1 MSCNLAPVGRAWNPF
16 MSLRKLFAVVPAL
29 MGALLLGAPL
39 LTGAAKAEPVQTGHI
54 EVELVSQEAGAAPG
68 GVVYV
73 ALRQKIQPGWHTYW
87 RNPGDAGDATKI
99 VWTLPAGWTAGD
111 IVWPT
116 PEKSRVGPL
125 LDFAY
130 TGEVLLPVP
139 ITVPANAQVGSVV
152 TLKAAAAFL
161 VCEQVCVPE
170 DAVVTL
176 TLPVVAGMPQADPKW
191 GAKVAD
197 TLAKAPKPAGLKAV
211 FELRGSVLKLAVTG
225 APLKGADVSGA
236 FFYPYS
242 GKVIEHPPEQAIE
255 RGPEGLT
262 LSLTPGY
269 DFTQAE
275 AKPTELAGVLALNG
289 AAYEITAT
297 PGTIPAEAGGLGAPP
312 AAPAKAAGSA
322 QGASLGLPLAV
333 AFAFL
338 GGLILNL
345 MPCVF
350 PILSMKAASLTA
362 HAHHAGKARVQG
374 LAFLAGVVVTF
385 LLLAGLLIAVR
396 AGGAA
401 VGWGFQLQSPV
412 VVAGLALL
420 MLLVAL
426 NMSGVFE
433 VGASVQGVASG
444 ASGGG
449 IGGSFLTGALAVL
462 VAAPCTAPFMAG
474 ALGYALTQPPLLSL
488 AVFLGLALG
497 FAAPFVILAF
507 APALLSRLPRP
518 GPWMD
523 VLKKGLAFPMY
534 ATAAWLA
541 WVFSQQTGSIPL
553 AALLAASV
561 LVAFAAWLY
570 GLAQARSIAGK
581 GAAVPFV
588 LAALSLV
595 AAAALVVLGVRAV
608 PAASAPAAATTAQAP
623 AGPGLSAEAWS
634 PEKVAAL
641 QAEGK
646 VVMVDFTADWC
657 VTCKVNEGTA
667 LKGQRL
673 VDAFKAS
680 DAVLL
685 RADWTKR
692 DATIA
697 AALAE
702 HGRVGVP
709 LYLVYPKGSGA
720 PVILPQLLTE
730 GLVIEAIEKA
740 AS

>member
-1 MSCNLAPVGRAWNPF
+1 
-16 MSLRKLFAVVPAL
+16 
-29 MGALLLGAPL
+29 
-39 LTGAAKAEPVQTGHI
+39 
-54 EVELVSQEAGAAPG
+54 
-68 GVVYV
+68 
-73 ALRQKIQPGWHTYW
+73 
-87 RNPGDAGDATKI
+87 
-99 VWTLPAGWTAGD
+99 
-111 IVWPT
+111 
-116 PEKSRVGPL
+116 
-125 LDFAY
+125 
-130 TGEVLLPVP
+130 
-139 ITVPANAQVGSVV
+139 
-152 TLKAAAAFL
+152 
-161 VCEQVCVPE
+161 
-170 DAVVTL
+170 
-176 TLPVVAGMPQADPKW
+176 
-191 GAKVAD
+191 
-197 TLAKAPKPAGLKAV
+197 
-211 FELRGSVLKLAVTG
+211 
-225 APLKGADVSGA
+225 
-236 FFYPYS
+236 
-242 GKVIEHPPEQAIE
+242 
-255 RGPEGLT
+255 
-262 LSLTPGY
+262 
-269 DFTQAE
+269 
-275 AKPTELAGVLALNG
+275 
-289 AAYEITAT
+289 
-297 PGTIPAEAGGLGAPP
+297 
-312 AAPAKAAGSA
+312 
-322 QGASLGLPLAV
+322 V

-362 HAHHAGKARVQG
+362 HAHDAGKTRVQG

-385 LLLAGLLIAVR
+385 LALAGLLIAVR

-401 VGWGFQLQSPV
+401 VGWGFQLQSPA
-412 VVAGLALL
+412 VVAALALL

-433 VGASVQGVASG
+433 VGASVQNAASSAG
-444 ASGGG
+444 GSGL
-449 IGGSFLTGALAVL
+449 GGSFLTGALAVV

-497 FAAPFVILAF
+497 FAAPFVLLAF
-507 APALLSRLPRP
+507 IPGLLARLPRP

-581 GAAVPFV
+581 SAAVPFV

-595 AAAALVVLGVRAV
+595 AAVALVVVGVRAA
-608 PAASAPAAATTAQAP
+608 PAASTSAATASAELSS
-623 AGPGLSAEAWS
+623 GPGLAAEPWS
-634 PEKVAAL
+634 PEKVKAL

-673 VDAFKAS
+673 VDAFKAG

-702 HGRVGVP
+702 HGRAGVP
-709 LYLVYPKGSGA
+709 LYLVYPKGGGE

-740 AS
+740 ASLKPSPCGGGGRRPVGGVFRIVDPG

>member
-1 MSCNLAPVGRAWNPF
+1 MLF
-16 MSLRKLFAVVPAL
+16 RKLLSAFPAL
-29 MGALLLGAPL
+29 LIAIGLVASALTTPAM
-39 LTGAAKAEPVQTGHI
+39 AQPVHTGHI

-68 GVVYV
+68 ATVYV

-87 RNPGDAGDATKI
+87 RNPGDAGDATRI
-99 VWTLPAGWTAGD
+99 VWTLPPGWTAGD

-116 PEKSRVGPL
+116 PEQSRVGPL

-139 ITVPANAQVGSVV
+139 ITVPADAPVGSIV

-176 TLPVVAGMPQADPKW
+176 TLPVVAGAPAADPKW
-191 GAKVAD
+191 GARVAD

-211 FELRGSVLKLAVTG
+211 FNLQGGVLKLAVTG
-225 APLKGADVSGA
+225 APLKGADLSGA

-242 GKVIEHPPEQAIE
+242 GKVIEHPPAQGIE

-275 AKPTELAGVLALNG
+275 TKPTELSGVLALNG
-289 AAYEITAT
+289 AAYEVTAT
-297 PGTIPAEAGGLGAPP
+297 AGAIPPGAGGLGAPP
-312 AAPAKAAGSA
+312 APAKPGPA
-322 QGASLGLPLAV
+322 LGLPLAV

-362 HAHHAGKARVQG
+362 HAHDARETRVQG

-385 LLLAGLLIAVR
+385 LVLAGLLIAVR
-396 AGGAA
+396 AGGDA
-401 VGWGFQLQSPV
+401 VGWGFQLQSPP
-412 VVAGLALL
+412 VVAALALL

-433 VGASVQGVASG
+433 VGATLQGVGSG
-444 ASGGG
+444 ASGTGLA
-449 IGGSFLTGALAVL
+449 GSFLTGALAVV

-474 ALGYALTQPPLLSL
+474 ALGYALTQPPLVAL

-497 FAAPFVILAF
+497 FAAPFVLLAF
-507 APALLSRLPRP
+507 IPGLLARLPRP

-553 AALLAASV
+553 ALVLAAAV
-561 LVAFAAWLY
+561 LAAFAAWLY
-570 GLAQARSIAGK
+570 GLAQARRIAGK

-588 LAALSLV
+588 LAALSLAAVVALVV
-595 AAAALVVLGVRAV
+595 AAARAA
-608 PAASAPAAATTAQAP
+608 PAASPSAAIAETAPS
-623 AGPGLSAEAWS
+623 GPGLAAEPWN
-634 PEKVAAL
+634 PEKVKAL

-657 VTCKVNEGTA
+657 VTCKVNEGAA

-673 VDAFKAS
+673 ADAFKTS
-680 DAVLL
+680 NAVLL
-685 RADWTKR
+685 RADWTRR

-702 HGRVGVP
+702 HGRAGVP
-709 LYLVYPKGSGA
+709 LYLVYPKGGGEPA
-720 PVILPQLLTE
+720 ILPQLLTE
-730 GLVIEAIEKA
+730 GLVIEAVERA
-740 AS
+740 AKG

>member
-1 MSCNLAPVGRAWNPF
+1 VSCAPFCLGGSAWNSF
-16 MSLRKLFAVVPAL
+16 MSLRKLFAVLPAL
-29 MGALLLGAPL
+29 MVALLMGVPM
-39 LTGAAKAEPVQTGHI
+39 AKAEAVQTGHI

-68 GVVYV
+68 STVYV

-87 RNPGDAGDATKI
+87 RNPGDAGDATRI

-139 ITVPANAQVGSVV
+139 ISVPANAPVGSVV

-176 TLPVVAGMPQADPKW
+176 TLPVVAGMPGPDPKW
-191 GAKVAD
+191 GDKVAE

-211 FELRGSVLKLAVTG
+211 FELQGGVLKLAVTG
-225 APLKGADVSGA
+225 APLKGADMSGA

-275 AKPTELAGVLALNG
+275 EKPTQLSGVLALNG

-297 PGTIPAEAGGLGAPP
+297 PGTIPATAGGLGAPP
-312 AAPAKAAGSA
+312 AAPAKAH
-322 QGASLGLPLAV
+322 GAADGTGLGLPLAV

-362 HAHHAGKARVQG
+362 HAHDAGKTRVQG

-385 LLLAGLLIAVR
+385 LVLAGLLIAVR

-401 VGWGFQLQSPV
+401 VGWGFQLQSPA
-412 VVAGLALL
+412 VVAALALL

-444 ASGGG
+444 ASGNGV
-449 IGGSFLTGALAVL
+449 GGSFLTGALAVL

-507 APALLSRLPRP
+507 APALLARLPRP

-541 WVFSQQTGSIPL
+541 WVFSQQTGGIPL

-570 GLAQARSIAGK
+570 GLAQERRIAGK
-581 GAAVPFV
+581 GAALPFV

-595 AAAALVVLGVRAV
+595 AAVALVAAGVRAA
-608 PAASAPAAATTAQAP
+608 PAASAPATPSAELAT
-623 AGPGLSAEAWS
+623 GPGLASEPWS
-634 PEKVAAL
+634 PEKVATL

-673 VDAFKAS
+673 VDAFQVN

-692 DATIA
+692 DAVIA

-702 HGRVGVP
+702 HGRAGVP
-709 LYLVYPKGSGA
+709 LYLVYPKGGGQ
-720 PVILPQLLTE
+720 PVILPQLLTQ
-730 GLVIEAIEKA
+730 GLVIEAIETA
-740 AS
+740 AKG

>member
-1 MSCNLAPVGRAWNPF
+1 MCRDLDLAWNSF

-29 MGALLLGAPL
+29 MVALLLGAPV
-39 LTGAAKAEPVQTGHI
+39 AKADPVQTGHI

-68 GVVYV
+68 STIYV
-73 ALRQKIQPGWHTYW
+73 ALRQKIQKGWHTYW

-99 VWTLPAGWTAGD
+99 VWTLPAGWTAGE

-139 ITVPANAQVGSVV
+139 ISVPANAPVGSVI

-161 VCEQVCVPE
+161 VCEQICIPE

-176 TLPVVAGMPQADPKW
+176 ALPVVAGVPGPDPKW
-191 GAKVAD
+191 GAKVTE

-211 FELRGSVLKLAVTG
+211 FELRDGVLKLAVTG
-225 APLKGADVSGA
+225 APLKGADMSGA

-255 RGPEGLT
+255 RGSEGLT

-275 AKPTELAGVLALNG
+275 AKPTQLAGVLALNG

-297 PGTIPAEAGGLGAPP
+297 PGTIPAGAGGLGAPP
-312 AAPAKAAGSA
+312 SAPAKAHG
-322 QGASLGLPLAV
+322 GAEGVSLGLPLAV

-362 HAHHAGKARVQG
+362 HAHDAGKTRAQG

-385 LLLAGLLIAVR
+385 LVLAGLLIAVR

-401 VGWGFQLQSPV
+401 VGWGFQLQSPA
-412 VVAGLALL
+412 VVASLALL

-433 VGASVQGVASG
+433 VGASVQGVAG
-444 ASGGG
+444 KGGG
-449 IGGSFLTGALAVL
+449 SGVGGSFLTGALAVL

-507 APALLSRLPRP
+507 APALLARLPRP

-570 GLAQARSIAGK
+570 GLGQDRRIAGK

-595 AAAALVVLGVRAV
+595 AAVALVVVGVRAA
-608 PAASAPAAATTAQAP
+608 PAASTPATTAELS
-623 AGPGLSAEAWS
+623 AGPGLASEAWS

-641 QAEGK
+641 RAEGK

-673 VDAFKAS
+673 VDAFQAS

-692 DATIA
+692 DAVIA

-702 HGRVGVP
+702 HGRAGVP
-709 LYLVYPKGSGA
+709 LYLVYPKGGGE
-720 PVILPQLLTE
+720 PVILPQLLTQ
-730 GLVIEAIEKA
+730 GLVIEAIETA
-740 AS
+740 AKG

>member
-1 MSCNLAPVGRAWNPF
+1 ML
-16 MSLRKLFAVVPAL
+16 LRRLFSVLPAL
-29 MGALLLGAPL
+29 VVALALGAPL
-39 LTGAAKAEPVQTGHI
+39 LPGKALAAPVQTGHI
-54 EVELVSQEAGAAPG
+54 EVELVAQEAGAAPG
-68 GVVYV
+68 ATVFV

-87 RNPGDAGDATKI
+87 RNPGDAGDATRI
-99 VWTLPAGWTAGD
+99 VWTLPPGWTAGD

-139 ITVPANAQVGSVV
+139 ITVPADAQAGSVV

-176 TLPVVAGMPQADPKW
+176 TLPVVAGMPATDPAW
-191 GAKVAD
+191 GAKVAE
-197 TLAKAPKPAGLKAV
+197 TLAKAPKSAGLKAV
-211 FELRGSVLKLAVTG
+211 FNLQGGVLKLAVTG
-225 APLKGADVSGA
+225 APLKGADLSGA

-269 DFTQAE
+269 DFTQGTP
-275 AKPTELAGVLALNG
+275 PTQLSGVLALNG
-289 AAYEITAT
+289 AAYEVTAT
-297 PGTIPAEAGGLGAPP
+297 AGAIPPGAQGLG
-312 AAPAKAAGSA
+312 APAKAA
-322 QGASLGLPLAV
+322 GASLGLPLAV

-362 HAHHAGKARVQG
+362 HAHDAGKTRVQG

-385 LLLAGLLIAVR
+385 LALAGLLIAVR
-396 AGGAA
+396 AGGDA
-401 VGWGFQLQSPV
+401 VGWGFQLQSPP
-412 VVAGLALL
+412 VVAALSLL

-433 VGASVQGVASG
+433 VGASVQGVGSG
-444 ASGGG
+444 ASGDGV
-449 IGGSFLTGALAVL
+449 GGSFLTGALAVV

-474 ALGYALTQPPLLSL
+474 ALGYALTQPPLLAL

-497 FAAPFVILAF
+497 FAAPFVLLAF
-507 APALLSRLPRP
+507 IPGLLARLPRP

-553 AALLAASV
+553 ALILAAAV
-561 LVAFAAWLY
+561 LTAFTAWLY
-570 GLAQARSIAGK
+570 GLAQARRIEGK
-581 GAAVPFV
+581 GAVVPFV

-595 AAAALVVLGVRAV
+595 AAIALVVVAARA
-608 PAASAPAAATTAQAP
+608 APAAAPSSVAETAP
-623 AGPGLSAEAWS
+623 SGPGLAAEPWS
-634 PEKVAAL
+634 PERVAAL

-657 VTCKVNEGTA
+657 VTCKVNEGAA

-673 VDAFKAS
+673 ADAFKTS
-680 DAVLL
+680 NAVLL

-692 DATIA
+692 DAVIA

-702 HGRVGVP
+702 HGRAGVP
-709 LYLVYPKGSGA
+709 LYLVYPKGGGE

-730 GLVIEAIEKA
+730 GLVIEAVEKA
-740 AS
+740 AKG